1 MTPVDTFYDD
11 RPLTAGIGD
20 GVANCS
26 HHARSAKLE
35 SFSMSQINPI
45 SQPTPV
51 QKIVANPIQKV
62 IPPDAQPVRASDR
75 LELSGASNLLAAL
88 KSNDVR
94 TDKVASIRQQLQD
107 GTYDPDGK
115 KLDAAADKLLD
126 ELTQD

>member
-1 MTPVDTFYDD
+1 MTQVDTFYDD
-11 RPLTAGIGD
+11 QPLTAGIGD
-20 GVANCS
+20 GVANLFAS
-26 HHARSAKLE
+26 RSVGQAGEL
-35 SFSMSQINPI
+35 SMSQINPI
-45 SQPTPV
+45 SQTTPV
-51 QKIVANPIQKV
+51 QKIVANPIQKE
-62 IPPDAQPVRASDR
+62 IPTEAQPVRASDR

>member
-1 MTPVDTFYDD
+1 
-11 RPLTAGIGD
+11 
-20 GVANCS
+20 
-26 HHARSAKLE
+26 
-35 SFSMSQINPI
+35 MSQINPI

-51 QKIVANPIQKV
+51 QKIVANPIQKQ
-62 IPPDAQPVRASDR
+62 IPPDAPPVRASDR
-75 LELSGASNLLAAL
+75 LELSGASGFLAAL

-115 KLDAAADKLLD
+115 KLDAATDKLLD

>member
-1 MTPVDTFYDD
+1 
-11 RPLTAGIGD
+11 
-20 GVANCS
+20 
-26 HHARSAKLE
+26 
-35 SFSMSQINPI
+35 MSQINPI

>member
-1 MTPVDTFYDD
+1 
-11 RPLTAGIGD
+11 
-20 GVANCS
+20 
-26 HHARSAKLE
+26 
-35 SFSMSQINPI
+35 MSQINPI

-75 LELSGASNLLAAL
+75 LELSGASNFLATL

-94 TDKVASIRQQLQD
+94 TDKVASIRQQLQA